1 VGWKRIAD
9 ALRNTNTLR
18 EEPTTVSARTGLV
31 RKRKSKVVRQ
41 HERRQLTAIINGVGR
56 KRPKVTVLS
65 AVLLTVLPFAP
76 AASWEQDVHHAAH
89 NWALRHYARV
99 LEAVLPIEARLDV
112 VARDLKWGVRLRI
125 VPAFD
130 AESAYTLVEGFDG
143 GVTATVTTLSGGSVM
158 TQLKGL
164 HPRHTNTRAGNLPAL
179 IKRNTQ
185 ELTLEQ
191 CPALRDIARAFDD
204 LRMPAVLA
212 GALQMDATH
221 YDLISDGRSGTLR
234 LSITAP
240 DPAPVVEW
248 AERLRKIV
256 GGCATR

>member
-1 VGWKRIAD
+1 MR
-9 ALRNTNTLR
+9 
-18 EEPTTVSARTGLV
+18 VSCLYASVHRVTGLTLPSATT
-31 RKRKSKVVRQ
+31 RLALI
-41 HERRQLTAIINGVGR
+41 ERRQLRAIINKVGR

-76 AASWEQDVHHAAH
+76 AAPWEQDAHDAAH
-89 NWALRHYARV
+89 NWALRHYGRV

-130 AESAYTLVEGFDG
+130 AESAYTLVKGFDG
-143 GVTATVTTLSGGSVM
+143 GVTATVTTLSRGSVM

-164 HPRHTNTRAGNLPAL
+164 HPRHTNTSAGNLPAL

-191 CPALRDIARAFDD
+191 CPALKDTAQAFDD

-234 LSITAP
+234 LSINAP